1 MTNRIFKIPS
11 KTFSFLQIL
20 GLSVLL
26 ILMVNACSIKMNPAD
41 TGDLKTYYIPQ
52 FTNNAPNTLPNLPI
66 QLTEALKDK
75 VRLQSTLKYTDENP
89 DIELR
94 GTLVDFRIT
103 SEAPRI
109 GETTAI
115 NRLTITLAIEY
126 FNNRT
131 QKEVW
136 KRNFSFFY
144 NYDSNQDFS
153 TVQEIAIRT
162 ISNQLMEDIF
172 NAAFSDW

>member
-1 MTNRIFKIPS
+1 MKFNTKLILA
-11 KTFSFLQIL
+11 FLIL
-20 GLSVLL
+20 LL
-26 ILMVNACSIKMNPAD
+26 IGACSIKMNPAD
-41 TGDLKTYYIPQ
+41 TGDLKTYFVPQ
-52 FTNNAPNTLPNLPI
+52 FINNAENSLPNLPI

-94 GTLVDFRIT
+94 GTLVDFRIS
-103 SEAPRI
+103 SEAPRV

-144 NYDSNQDFS
+144 NYPADQDFS
-153 TVQEIAIRT
+153 VVQETAIRT

>member
-1 MTNRIFKIPS
+1 MNVKPSLLLLHWSFKLLSIAS
-11 KTFSFLQIL
+11 LFLL
-20 GLSVLL
+20 G
-26 ILMVNACSIKMNPAD
+26 ACSIKMNPAD
-41 TGDLKTYYIPQ
+41 TGELKTYYVPQ
-52 FTNNAPNTLPNLPI
+52 FLNNAENSLPNLPI

-75 VRLQSTLKYTDENP
+75 VRLQSTLKYTDEDP

-103 SEAPRI
+103 SEAPRV

-144 NYDSNQDFS
+144 NYPSDQDFS
-153 TVQEIAIRT
+153 TVQETAIRT

>member
-1 MTNRIFKIPS
+1 MLNT
-11 KTFSFLQIL
+11 
-20 GLSVLL
+20 L
-26 ILMVNACSIKMNPAD
+26 ILN
-41 TGDLKTYYIPQ
+41 
-52 FTNNAPNTLPNLPI
+52 
-66 QLTEALKDK
+66 
-75 VRLQSTLKYTDENP
+75 YTDEDP

-103 SEAPRI
+103 SEAPRV

-131 QKEVW
+131 QKEVF

-144 NYDSNQDFS
+144 NYPSDQDFS
-153 TVQEIAIRT
+153 TVQETAIRT

>member
-1 MTNRIFKIPS
+1 MNVKPSLSTVHLSIKVLSIFCL
-11 KTFSFLQIL
+11 FL
-20 GLSVLL
+20 LS
-26 ILMVNACSIKMNPAD
+26 ACSIKMNPAD
-41 TGDLKTYYIPQ
+41 TGELKTYYVPQ
-52 FTNNAPNTLPNLPI
+52 FLNNADNSLPNLPI

-75 VRLQSTLKYTDENP
+75 VRLQSTLKYTDEDP

-103 SEAPRI
+103 SEAPRV

-131 QKEVW
+131 QKEVF

-144 NYDSNQDFS
+144 NYG
-153 TVQEIAIRT
+153 
-162 ISNQLMEDIF
+162 MPC
-172 NAAFSDW
+172 

>member
-1 MTNRIFKIPS
+1 MIGSIER
-11 KTFSFLQIL
+11 QI
-20 GLSVLL
+20 
-26 ILMVNACSIKMNPAD
+26 
-41 TGDLKTYYIPQ
+41 
-52 FTNNAPNTLPNLPI
+52 
-66 QLTEALKDK
+66 
-75 VRLQSTLKYTDENP
+75 RLQSTLKYTDEDP

-94 GTLVDFRIT
+94 EPSWISVFLQKRPG
-103 SEAPRI
+103 

-115 NRLTITLAIEY
+115 NRLTITLAVEY

-144 NYDSNQDFS
+144 NYASDQDFS
-153 TVQEIAIRT
+153 TVQETAIRT

-172 NAAFSDW
+172 NAAFSD

>member
-1 MTNRIFKIPS
+1 MNVKPS
-11 KTFSFLQIL
+11 LSFVQLSIKVL
-20 GLSVLL
+20 GITCLYLLS
-26 ILMVNACSIKMNPAD
+26 ACSIKMNPAD
-41 TGDLKTYYIPQ
+41 TGELKTYYVPQ
-52 FTNNAPNTLPNLPI
+52 FLNNAENSLPNLPI

-75 VRLQSTLKYTDENP
+75 VRLQSTLKYTDEDP

-103 SEAPRI
+103 SEAPRV
-109 GETTAI
+109 GVTTAI

-131 QKEVW
+131 QKEVF

-144 NYDSNQDFS
+144 NYASDQDFS
-153 TVQEIAIRT
+153 TVQETAIRT

>member
-1 MTNRIFKIPS
+1 MKFMLNK
-11 KTFSFLQIL
+11 
-20 GLSVLL
+20 VLL
-26 ILMVNACSIKMNPAD
+26 LSTLLLLVACSIKLNPAD

-52 FTNNAPNTLPNLPI
+52 FINNAENSLPNLPI
-66 QLTEALKDK
+66 QMTEALKDK
-75 VRLQSTLKYTDENP
+75 VRLQSTLKYTDEDP

-94 GTLVDFRIT
+94 GTLVDFRIS
-103 SEAPRI
+103 SEAPRV

-126 FNNRT
+126 YNNRT
-131 QKEVW
+131 QKEIW

-144 NYDSNQDFS
+144 NYPADQDFS
-153 TVQEIAIRT
+153 VVQETAIRT